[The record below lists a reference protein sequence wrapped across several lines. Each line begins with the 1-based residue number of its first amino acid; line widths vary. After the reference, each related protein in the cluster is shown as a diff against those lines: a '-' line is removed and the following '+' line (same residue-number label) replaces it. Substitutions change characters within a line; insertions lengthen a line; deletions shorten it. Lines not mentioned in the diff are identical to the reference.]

1 MGIGDFNQDGLPDI
15 YFTGNMVPNKLYLN
29 KGDFKFEDI
38 TAASGADGNGKWC
51 RGVSVVD
58 INNDGWP
65 DIYVSATI
73 NTNPDRR
80 KNLLYV
86 NQGLDK
92 GGIPHFKEMAAE
104 YGLADS
110 SLFYHGSFF

>member
-1 MGIGDFNQDGLPDI
+1 MFPI
-15 YFTGNMVPNKLYLN
+15 FTMVVVWESVILTRMVYRIFISQVIWCPNKLYLN

-38 TAASGADGNGKWC
+38 TAAPVQMENGKWC

-73 NTNPDRR
+73 DTRCG
-80 KNLLYV
+80 KTEKSSV
-86 NQGLDK
+86 HQS
-92 GGIPHFKEMAAE
+92 GI
-104 YGLADS
+104 G
-110 SLFYHGSFF
+110 